1 MSNAFLTK
9 GVRRSLG
16 EIRYVKPV
24 MPGSASGLVA
34 DVYAQAE
41 RDFGLIAAPIAMHSP
56 APELAAASW
65 VMLRE
70 TLLATGSVS
79 RAEKEIVAAATS
91 AGNACPY
98 CVTVHSATS
107 KALGNELDSVN
118 DPGLKEIINWA
129 QQSGQPDPAPLA
141 RSAGP
146 TGLAHP
152 GPADPASFA
161 ELAGVA
167 VTFHY
172 LNRMVTIFLP
182 KSPLPS
188 LTPKA
193 VGGWVMDMLAS
204 AMVAASPAPGA
215 ALTLLPDA
223 ALPAEFSWAAGTP
236 HVAAAFARATAAI
249 EEAGQRAVAPQVRE
263 FVLEILDR
271 RDGQPAGPSRAWA
284 DTEVARLA
292 DADRAAGRLAILTAL
307 APHQVGRV
315 DVAEARQADDALLAL
330 TSWASMAAA
339 RKISSRL
346 RQLSAR

>member
-41 RDFGLIAAPIAMHSP
+41 RDFGLIAAPLAMHSP
-56 APELAAASW
+56 APALAAASW
-65 VMLRE
+65 AMLRE
-70 TLLATGSVS
+70 TLLATGSVP
-79 RAEKEIVAAATS
+79 RAEKEAVAAAVS

-98 CVTVHSATS
+98 CVTVHTATS

-118 DPGLKEIINWA
+118 DPGMKEIIAWA

-141 RSAGP
+141 
-146 TGLAHP
+146 HP
-152 GPADPASFA
+152 GYA

-204 AMVAASPAPGA
+204 AMTAASPAPGA

-223 ALPAEFSWAAGTP
+223 PLPDEFSWAAGTP
-236 HVAAAFARATAAI
+236 HVAAAFARASAAI
-249 EEAGQRAVAPQVRE
+249 EEAGQRAVPPRVRE
-263 FVLEILDR
+263 FVLDILDGQT
-271 RDGQPAGPSRAWA
+271 GQPAGPSRAWA
-284 DTEVARLA
+284 DTEVARL
-292 DADRAAGRLAILTAL
+292 DSADRAAGRLAILTAL
-307 APHQVGRV
+307 APHQITRT
-315 DVAEARQADDALLAL
+315 DVAEARQSDDALLAL
-330 TSWASMAAA
+330 TAWASMAAA

>member
-24 MPGSASGLVA
+24 MPGSATGLVA
-34 DVYAQAE
+34 SVYEQAE
-41 RDFGLIAAPIAMHSP
+41 RDFGLIAAPVAMHSP
-56 APELAAASW
+56 APTLAAASW
-65 VMLRE
+65 AMLRE
-70 TLLATGSVS
+70 TLLATGSAS
-79 RAEKEIVAAATS
+79 RVEKEAVAAAVS

-98 CVTVHSATS
+98 CVTVHTATS
-107 KALGNELDSVN
+107 KALGNNLDSVG
-118 DPGLKEIINWA
+118 DPALKEIIAWA

-141 RSAGP
+141 HAGY
-146 TGLAHP
+146 
-152 GPADPASFA
+152 A

-172 LNRMVTIFLP
+172 LNRMVTVFLP

-204 AMVAASPAPGA
+204 AMTAASPAPGA
-215 ALTLLPDA
+215 SLALLPDA
-223 ALPAEFSWAAGTP
+223 PLPDEFSWAAGTP
-236 HVAAAFARATAAI
+236 HVAGAFARATAAI
-249 EEAGQRAVAPQVRE
+249 EEAGQRAVSPGVRE
-263 FVLEILDR
+263 FVLDILDGR
-271 RDGQPAGPSRAWA
+271 TGPSAGPSRAWA
-284 DTEVARLA
+284 DTEVDRL
-292 DADRAAGRLAILTAL
+292 DGADRAAGRLAILTAL
-307 APHQVGRV
+307 APHQVSRS
-315 DVAEARQADDALLAL
+315 DVAEARQSDDALLAL
-330 TSWASMAAA
+330 TAWASMAAA

>member
-65 VMLRE
+65 AMLRE

-79 RAEKEIVAAATS
+79 RAEKELVAAATS

-107 KALGNELDSVN
+107 KALGNELDSIN
-118 DPGLKEIINWA
+118 DPGLKEIITWA

-141 RSAGP
+141 HAG
-146 TGLAHP
+146 T
-152 GPADPASFA
+152 ADPASFA

-215 ALTLLPDA
+215 ALSLLPDA
-223 ALPAEFSWAAGTP
+223 QLPAEFSWAAGAP

-249 EEAGQRAVAPQVRE
+249 EEAGQRAVPPQVRE
-263 FVLEILDR
+263 FVLDILDAR
-271 RDGQPAGPSRAWA
+271 NGQPAGPSRAWA

-307 APHQVGRV
+307 APHQVSRA